1 MRSSLPNSVC
11 VNYENG
17 AREDKSKSTSPGH
30 LLSARNRH
38 PVTESPRNPDSS
50 KSYHFYFSHRRLG
63 PQRALACPNPRKG
76 TRAADS
82 SWQALSPRP
91 QSLPHPCS
99 PARKRPD
106 HQVHTFSP
114 SPPPVQTHT
123 PPAASA
129 ASRMGLGV
137 TQPEFPGGF
146 MPRLVTKEDSSS
158 FHGRPGGYRVGCR
171 ARVQPS
177 RGRSWL
183 SLGTH
188 LETSPNLSPRSHCV
202 HAEPK

>member
-1 MRSSLPNSVC
+1 MPGTGIQSLNRPGTLTSLITSTFPTGGRVPR
-11 VNYENG
+11 ERWHAQTH
-17 AREDKSKSTSPGH
+17 ARG
-30 LLSARNRH
+30 
-38 PVTESPRNPDSS
+38 
-50 KSYHFYFSHRRLG
+50 
-63 PQRALACPNPRKG
+63 LA
-76 TRAADS
+76 AADS

-137 TQPEFPGGF
+137 MQPEFPDGF
-146 MPRLVTKEDSSS
+146 MPWLVTKEDSSS

-171 ARVQPS
+171 AQVQPS